1 MIDFV
6 RALRAQSAYSR
17 RLLGFIPAL
26 VVTEM
31 FCRFHSFSLE
41 CMAFLATWLLFDVLI
56 EWVMGS
62 VKFKNLS
69 NAPCDRPTPSNG
81 EHIDR

>member
-1 MIDFV
+1 MIDFL
-6 RALRAQSAYSR
+6 RALRAQGAYSR

-31 FCRFHSFSLE
+31 FYKFHSFSLE
-41 CMAFLATWLLFDVLI
+41 CMAFLTTWLLFDVVI

-62 VKFKNLS
+62 VKFKNLP
-69 NAPCDRPTPSNG
+69 NTPSDRLTPSTG
-81 EHIDR
+81 ENIDR